1 MFIRREHWS
10 RKSRRT
16 YAAVVSSE
24 WKLLTSCSSGL
35 QICLW
40 KTISLPQT
48 SLTPIVLSLLFPMRA
63 IEPAQPC
70 DLSPPRASKAL
81 LPRLLLR
88 HVNDAQDRLH
98 VYVNNNNVNSAPL
111 LSFSSISGYETSA
124 TVTQRFTGGMSD
136 EGVLCEELY
145 FAAAQ
150 MHWSTNSVLV
160 RLQCTYHLP
169 ILSMTNASF
178 VICFLF
184 LLGPHHEFLGSAKTP
199 NNLLFSLRR
208 ESFTS
213 EALKRKNAV
222 KSWNMPH
229 SGGARLLSRQQSEP
243 SSIPSLFLYLSKS
256 NLKKL
261 KAVI

>member
-184 LLGPHHEFLGSAKTP
+184 LLGPHHEFLGSVLLRKQKNPQQPTIQFETGKFHVGSTEEKKCCEIMKYATQWRSEAFVTP
-199 NNLLFSLRR
+199 TKWTFFHPLAFSL
-208 ESFTS
+208 F
-213 EALKRKNAV
+213 V
-222 KSWNMPH
+222 K
-229 SGGARLLSRQQSEP
+229 
-243 SSIPSLFLYLSKS
+243 K
-256 NLKKL
+256 
-261 KAVI
+261 